1 MRFKYMKHNSIE
13 KAHNAAEEAAKGFGF
28 SSYAELNES
37 VDEQAKEAA
46 RAAFDEALLGCQQEV

>member
-1 MRFKYMKHNSIE
+1 MKHNSIE

-46 RAAFDEALLGCQQEV
+46 RAAFSFPKFIFIFKNHAR